1 MINVRGWMASS
12 LVACFFVAPSVAEAQ
27 TTEKNRYLAA
37 MVEWAVANCEAK
49 EISTMIFSMAS
60 MVVNGSAP
68 GEMDNARAAIRKGTA
83 DNYPSK
89 EAACADIVP
98 RLQTSANPVS
108 R

>member
-1 MINVRGWMASS
+1 MINVRNWVASS
-12 LVACFFVAPSVAEAQ
+12 LVACSVVVPSVSHAQ
-27 TTEKNRYLAA
+27 TSEQNRYLAA

-49 EISTMIFSMAS
+49 EMSAMVVSMAS

-68 GEMDNARAAIRKGTA
+68 GEMDNARAVVRKGTS

-98 RLQTSANPVS
+98 RLQATA

>member
-1 MINVRGWMASS
+1 MIRLKSLMAST
-12 LVACFFVAPSVAEAQ
+12 LVACFLVGPSVAEAQ

-49 EISTMIFSMAS
+49 EMSALIFSMAS

-68 GEMDNARAAIRKGTA
+68 GEMDNARAAIRKGTT

-98 RLQTSANPVS
+98 RLQASA

>member
-1 MINVRGWMASS
+1 MTRLRSLMTSI
-12 LVACFFVAPSVAEAQ
+12 LVASAFVGTSAAEAQ
-27 TTEKNRYLAA
+27 TTEQNRYLAA

-49 EISTMIFSMAS
+49 EMSALVVSMAS

-68 GEMDNARAAIRKGTA
+68 GEMDNARAVVRKGTM

-98 RLQTSANPVS
+98 RLQTSAKPVS
-108 R
+108 K